1 MTDSIAETLTRGF
14 SRAGVEAL
22 SRLKGEPA
30 WMLEK
35 RLAAWEVY
43 EQTPAPL
50 GRRGDL
56 GILRRVAEYKLEKLV
71 PYSANNTGVGANGT
85 SSNGHAALP
94 TWEAGLL
101 VQRNASVV
109 ATELDPSLKAQG
121 VLLTDMDTAVREYP
135 ELVQQYFM
143 TGVTPHTNKYAALHG
158 AFWSGGLFLYVPK
171 GVKSERPVLARYLL
185 DQPDATNFAHTLII
199 AEPDSQVVYI
209 EETASA
215 LPEGATALFNG
226 VAEIFAKSGAHVQF
240 NSVQDFGP
248 GVCNVTTK
256 HGVPEKDSSI
266 HWIVADLGADTT
278 LANLGTTLVGS
289 GSNGDIVGVLFA
301 TGKQL
306 IQINTLSEHAALSTS
321 ADTLFKGV
329 VDDEARVDFEG
340 LIKVAPGAQQT
351 NSYLSDHT
359 LLLSDQARAESIP
372 SLEIAANDVKA
383 SHGATTGQI
392 DAEQL
397 FYLMCRGVPEEE
409 ARRLI
414 VQGFFEPVLE
424 KIPSNELRARLR
436 RSIVRKMT
444 KGECVEDEMEWHDV
458 TDQWDIEGAGAEAVQ
473 IAGGDEL

>member
-1 MTDSIAETLTRGF
+1 MTETLTKGF
-14 SRAGVEAL
+14 TRAGVEAL

-35 RLAAWEVY
+35 RLAAWETY

-56 GILRRVAEYKLEKLV
+56 GIMRRVAEYKLEKLV
-71 PYSANNTGVGANGT
+71 PFAANGA
-85 SSNGHAALP
+85 SSNGHVALP
-94 TWEAGLL
+94 AWESGLL
-101 VQRNASVV
+101 VQHNSNVV
-109 ATELDPSLKAQG
+109 ASELDPLLSAQG
-121 VLLTDMDTAVREYP
+121 VLLTDLDTAVREYP
-135 ELVQQYFM
+135 DLVQKYFM
-143 TGVTPHTNKYAALHG
+143 TGVTANTNKYTALHG

-171 GVKSERPVLARYLL
+171 GVKVSRPVLARYLL

-199 AEPDSQVVYI
+199 AEPDSQVIYI
-209 EETASA
+209 EETASS

-226 VAEIFAKSGAHVQF
+226 VAEIFAKAGAHVQF
-240 NSVQDFGP
+240 NAVQDFGP
-248 GVCNVTTK
+248 GVYNVTTK
-256 HGVPEKDSSI
+256 HGVPEKDSYI

-278 LANLGTTLVGS
+278 LANLGTTMAGS

-329 VDDEARVDFEG
+329 VDDDARVDFEG

-424 KIPSNELRARLR
+424 KIPSDELRSRLR

-444 KGECVEDEMEWHDV
+444 KGTQVVDETEWHDV

-473 IAGGDEL
+473 IAGGDE